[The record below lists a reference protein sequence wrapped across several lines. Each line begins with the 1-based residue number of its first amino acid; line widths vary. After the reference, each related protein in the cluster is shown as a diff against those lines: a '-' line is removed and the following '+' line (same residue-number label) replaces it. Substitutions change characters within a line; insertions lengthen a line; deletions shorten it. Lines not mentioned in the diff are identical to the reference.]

1 MKDGLYKG
9 RTDCQSVPL
18 PDRTDW
24 QSVPR
29 FVEVLLLAACPAVS
43 AAAEVVRAE
52 LGKDTAW
59 TGEAVPL
66 IVTLY
71 SPGPFSGT
79 PAFDLPEL
87 PLTVFVKSG
96 NPQVGTEQVDG
107 ESCFTQ
113 RHEFALYTQR
123 AGEIAVPAFR
133 VRFAG
138 KKTFTSAA
146 EPVEGLTAELRFRS
160 RRPPGTGNLGV
171 VIAVQ
176 NLEATQTWK
185 PQSLDAVSAGDVI
198 ERTISRRATATTAMM
213 FPPVPADSPEGVRVY
228 PAPAIV
234 QDHTERGA
242 SRAERIETIKYQ
254 FERPGTFEL
263 PDVSLVWWDPQAST
277 LQRKTLP
284 GETINVVGTVAAAVA
299 PEEPSSRRSPAVLL
313 LMSLAIGLAAWLA
326 RQPALRFIS
335 AWQARRNN
343 PEARAARR
351 LLAACRTGDACAAY
365 AALIDWKRA
374 VSASHG
380 GASLDMLLQ
389 SDLGEDLQREWTVLS
404 RRVFGIKASDS
415 PWSGRPLGEAFARV
429 RHGLDRTTPTRRAVA
444 ALPALN
450 PNASARRK
458 ATSPESR

>member
-1 MKDGLYKG
+1 MKDGWYEG
-9 RTDCQSVPL
+9 RTECYSV
-18 PDRTDW
+18 RTDW
-24 QSVPR
+24 QFFLR
-29 FVEVLLLAACPAVS
+29 LLGVLLLAACPSVS

-52 LGKDTAW
+52 LGKDTVW

-96 NPQVGTEQVDG
+96 SPQVGTEQVDD
-107 ESCFTQ
+107 ESYFTQ

-123 AGEIAVPAFR
+123 VGEIAVPAFS

-138 KKTFTSAA
+138 KKTFTSAP
-146 EPVEGLTAELRFRS
+146 EPVEGLTAELRFQS
-160 RRPPGTGNLGV
+160 KRPPGTDNLGV
-171 VIAVQ
+171 VVAVQ
-176 NLEATQTWK
+176 DMVVSQSWK
-185 PQSLDAVSAGDVI
+185 PASLDAVNAGDVI

-213 FPPVPADSPEGVRVY
+213 FPPVPADAPDGVRVY
-228 PAPAIV
+228 PATAIV

-263 PDVSLVWWDPQAST
+263 PAVSLAWWDPQSST

-284 GETINVVGTVAAAVA
+284 GETINVVGTVAATVA
-299 PEEPSSRRSPAVLL
+299 PAQPSSRRSPAVLL
-313 LMSLAIGLAAWLA
+313 LTLLAIGLAAWLG
-326 RQPALRFIS
+326 RKPALRFTA

-351 LLAACRTGDACAAY
+351 LLAACRAGDASAAY
-365 AALIDWKRA
+365 AALVDWKRA
-374 VSASHG
+374 VSASDG
-380 GASLDMLLQ
+380 GASLDIMLQ
-389 SDLGEDLQREWTVLS
+389 SALGDDLQREWTVLS
-404 RRVFGIKASDS
+404 RRVFGVQAGDA
-415 PWSGRPLGEAFARV
+415 PWSGRPLGQALVRA
-429 RHGLDRTTPTRRAVA
+429 RHGLDQTAHTSHAVS
-444 ALPALN
+444 ALPTLN
-450 PNASARRK
+450 PTASATRK
-458 ATSPESR
+458 VNS